1 MGPVVMFA
9 DLCWGWLTWMRERML
24 AKWVSIAPPCGK
36 FWFILFMSWVKQLK
50 ALASERRKLEWAS
63 ERANSSVKT
72 HGTEKELTHRR
83 PGWLGGEPADHTCPE
98 HSRCRDASRY
108 NCDKQ
113 RKEMRGQAWWEK
125 SIMST
130 LRDVYFKE
138 HHKFRKLLEQ
148 RGICKIHNIY
158 FKPSCFLKVYRW
170 IKVLHCLINIKA
182 FFQKSKNPNAT
193 LICFCWPDPHRQLE
207 AKSRTHS
214 SCQHLTE
221 NAFIMVFGT
230 VFDSVSHALWSSFD
244 EYRRTKWLWE

>member
-9 DLCWGWLTWMRERML
+9 DLCWGWLTCMRERML

-36 FWFILFMSWVKQLK
+36 FWFILFMSWVKQLN
-50 ALASERRKLEWAS
+50 ALASERRKLGWAS

-108 NCDKQ
+108 NCDMQ
-113 RKEMRGQAWWEK
+113 RKETKRSSFVRKIQNVDTKRAP
-125 SIMST
+125 
-130 LRDVYFKE
+130 DVNFKE

-158 FKPSCFLKVYRW
+158 FELSCFLLKVYRW
-170 IKVLHCLINIKA
+170 IKVLQYISRL
-182 FFQKSKNPNAT
+182 FFFLKSPKIQIEPWFAS
-193 LICFCWPDPHRQLE
+193 
-207 AKSRTHS
+207 A
-214 SCQHLTE
+214 LT
-221 NAFIMVFGT
+221 
-230 VFDSVSHALWSSFD
+230 WSSQK
-244 EYRRTKWLWE
+244 TWKVSLIHLANI

>member
-125 SIMST
+125 SIMSI
-130 LRDVYFKE
+130 LRE
-138 HHKFRKLLEQ
+138 HLMFILKSTTSS
-148 RGICKIHNIY
+148 G
-158 FKPSCFLKVYRW
+158 SCWNNGEYVKYTTFTSSRL
-170 IKVLHCLINIKA
+170 A
-182 FFQKSKNPNAT
+182 F
-193 LICFCWPDPHRQLE
+193 
-207 AKSRTHS
+207 
-214 SCQHLTE
+214 
-221 NAFIMVFGT
+221 
-230 VFDSVSHALWSSFD
+230 
-244 EYRRTKWLWE
+244 